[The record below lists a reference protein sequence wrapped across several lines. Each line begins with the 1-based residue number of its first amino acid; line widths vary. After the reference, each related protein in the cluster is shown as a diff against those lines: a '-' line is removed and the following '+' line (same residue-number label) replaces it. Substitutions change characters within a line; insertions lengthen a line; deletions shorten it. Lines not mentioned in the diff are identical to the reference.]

1 MIHQSLIDAA
11 RNIRSQYER
20 KQADLESTI
29 RSTEEVKTLLEENIL
44 KIQEIGKQVAKQVG
58 TVDSHKNTL
67 MDVLSE
73 IDEKSKSLAIRLQ
86 STNKEME
93 QLKEQEIRLFNVI
106 KSRYPSMTDEEIKI
120 EVQSRL

>member
-44 KIQEIGKQVAKQVG
+44 KIQEIGKQAAKQVG

-67 MDVLSE
+67 MGVLSE
-73 IDEKSKSLAIRLQ
+73 IDEKSKSLALRLQ
-86 STNKEME
+86 STNKDME

-106 KSRYPSMTDEEIKI
+106 KSRYPSMTDEEIKV